1 MKTTRPHLA
10 AGPIHRPDTGPES
23 VGPSSGL
30 ALAVPAEL
38 IEAIAGRV
46 VELLTDQAEPTATGY
61 LDAEAAAEYL
71 AAPKSRIYEL
81 AAAGRVR
88 HYRDG
93 RRLLF
98 KPSDLDEL
106 LEVKGIEDR

>member
-1 MKTTRPHLA
+1 MKHPRPETP
-10 AGPIHRPDTGPES
+10 AGATHRPGASPES